1 MKTED
6 IKKMGRAYLQVLEGK
21 KKLDPVD
28 QDELKGDHKDRND
41 KDIDNDG
48 DVDKSDEYLHNRRKT
63 ISKKMQ
69 KDAEVVEGVDKL
81 SNARLKYHATKDFP
95 HGSYSKKEI
104 DAEHKRRMKTEPN
117 YHTVK
122 PSMNE
127 DAEQIDEIS
136 KEKLGN
142 YVKRAAT
149 DQIANTALS
158 VSNEKSPAVKKAQH
172 RLGRRDIGIKK
183 AVDKMMKKEE
193 TEQIDEMRALPYG
206 YGMGKKKEKKP
217 VKDTSI
223 KPGSRMHSIHQ
234 HLKSHGEWKSLND
247 IRKTQGDGLLS
258 KTSIEDPLKTLVAR
272 GHVEKKTEGG
282 KNLYRVSN
290 VKESTSWPIY
300 DRIMEKRD
308 EHTKGATEPQ
318 KMDDNW
324 SGNAKKFVD
333 MHGGLTGN
341 ETNIDGAK
349 AAAQT
354 AANIKNSGKV
364 APKRPADQTTG
375 DKTPPK

>member
-28 QDELKGDHKDRND
+28 QDELKGDHEDRDD

-48 DVDKSDEYLHNRRKT
+48 DADKSDEYLHNRRKT

-69 KDAEVVEGVDKL
+69 KDTEVVEGVQKL
-81 SNARLKYHATKDFP
+81 SNARLKYHATKNFP

-127 DAEQIDEIS
+127 DNEQIDEIS
-136 KEKLGN
+136 KK
-142 YVKRAAT
+142 T
-149 DQIANTALS
+149 LS
-158 VSNEKSPAVKKAQH
+158 SYVKKASTDMYDKG
-172 RLGRRDIGIKK
+172 GRSVYHSTK
-183 AVDKMMKKEE
+183 AAKASGPFADQ
-193 TEQIDEMRALPYG
+193 T
-206 YGMGKKKEKKP
+206 KKKHRQKSDEAERKAANRA
-217 VKDTSI
+217 TGI
-223 KPGSRMHSIHQ
+223 ERAMNRM
-234 HLKSHGEWKSLND
+234 
-247 IRKTQGDGLLS
+247 T
-258 KTSIEDPLKTLVAR
+258 
-272 GHVEKKTEGG
+272 
-282 KNLYRVSN
+282 
-290 VKESTSWPIY
+290 KEQTSWPIY

-308 EHTKGATEPQ
+308 EHTKGATKPQ
-318 KMDDNW
+318 EMDDNW
-324 SGNAKKFVD
+324 SDNAKKFVD

-364 APKRPADQTTG
+364 APKRPADQTIG